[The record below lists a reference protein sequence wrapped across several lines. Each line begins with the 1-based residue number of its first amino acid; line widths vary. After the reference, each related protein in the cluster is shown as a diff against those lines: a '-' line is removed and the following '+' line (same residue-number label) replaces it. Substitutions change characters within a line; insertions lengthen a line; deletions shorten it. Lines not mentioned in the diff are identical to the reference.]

1 MGSRRLVA
9 GLAAVVTVLV
19 APSAGTAEV
28 RGTMAPSSRLQV
40 ALLGQLNALR
50 ASKGLSQLRL
60 SPSLSA
66 AANQHSS
73 EMARRGYFSHE
84 SANGSSFSARVQRYY
99 SPRGFHSWTIG
110 ENLLWASPNVGALR
124 ALKLWLASP
133 PHRENLLSPDWREVG
148 LAAIHATSAPGVYG
162 GRPTTVL
169 TADFGARSR

>member
-1 MGSRRLVA
+1 MGTKRLLA
-9 GLAAVVTVLV
+9 GLAAVVAVLV
-19 APSAGTAEV
+19 APSTSTAEV

-40 ALLGQLNALR
+40 ALLDQLNALR
-50 ASKGLSQLRL
+50 ASHGLSRLRL

-73 EMARRGYFSHE
+73 EMARRGYFSHD
-84 SANGSSFSARVQRYY
+84 SANGSSFSARVQRFY
-99 SPRGFHSWTIG
+99 SPHGFQSWTIG

-133 PHRENLLSPDWREVG
+133 PHRENLLSPSWREVG
-148 LAAIHATSAPGVYG
+148 LSAVHATSAPGVYA

>member
-1 MGSRRLVA
+1 MGTKRLLA
-9 GLAAVVTVLV
+9 GLAAVVAVLV
-19 APSAGTAEV
+19 APSTSTAEV
-28 RGTMAPSSRLQV
+28 HGTMAPSSRLQV
-40 ALLGQLNALR
+40 ALLDQLNALR
-50 ASKGLSQLRL
+50 AAHGLSRLRL

-73 EMARRGYFSHE
+73 EMARRGYFSHD
-84 SANGSSFSARVQRYY
+84 SANGSSFSARVQRFY
-99 SPRGFHSWTIG
+99 SPSGFHSWSIG

-133 PHRENLLSPDWREVG
+133 PHRENLLSPSWREVG
-148 LAAIHATSAPGVYG
+148 LSAVHAASAPGVYA